1 VTANP
6 PSLKVGQQEPDL
18 VRSIDSGGQAVA
30 SCNFAEHPGGPGELH
45 MGAKRLNRGLTMRML
60 VDGDPVIV
68 FGRTVELAGTGE
80 LKLEPWDPSTTPAHR
95 RDGARVHSYAVP
107 LTGWPAETSAF
118 DIADPKLVWR
128 IEGTWHAGNTIAFGS
143 WTMVQDPWGQHFA
156 MDAEDRSTRPV
167 KNMSPFDDGQLRE
180 LKRLREEEVVLTTR
194 VRRDPSGEK
203 VFDIVAFDQQEA
215 SRAMGLRPDQRVRVV
230 QAEWNADSVRRTR
243 EAIRE
248 GTEQWPVLSSGQRNG
263 ADGEP
268 FAFTLRVGWLNR
280 ELLQLYETTPPGLL
294 ALDVWLGPAADRT
307 AAA

>member
-1 VTANP
+1 M
-6 PSLKVGQQEPDL
+6 S
-18 VRSIDSGGQAVA
+18 
-30 SCNFAEHPGGPGELH
+30 
-45 MGAKRLNRGLTMRML
+45 KRDPTGLTMRVL

-80 LKLEPWDPSTTPAHR
+80 LKLEPWDPSATPAHR
-95 RDGARVHSYAVP
+95 RDEARVHRHAVQ
-107 LTGWPAETSAF
+107 LMGWPAEALDF
-118 DIADPKLVWR
+118 DSADPKLVWR